1 MELLYLGNNLF
12 FSSPLVVTVENED
25 GCNEGLEE
33 IEQYQRKKERTKGE
47 NQTRENTIVI
57 VISSVK
63 LILPPV
69 RCLAFPKIWVPV
81 VDDSILTRHPAC
93 RRTISVGP
101 TPCYIVAS
109 NARREAI
116 GKVTFLFLSSRREI
130 SQCRGGVTM
139 LNVQLDT
146 LEAQLLL

>member
-69 RCLAFPKIWVPV
+69 RCLAFPKIWVPA
-81 VDDSILTRHPAC
+81 VDNILTRHPAC
-93 RRTISVGP
+93 RRTISVGL

-109 NARREAI
+109 NATREAI
-116 GKVTFLFLSSRREI
+116 GKVTFLFLPSRREI
-130 SQCRGGVTM
+130 SQCRGGVTI
-139 LNVQLDT
+139 LNMQLNT